1 MHWFGLALICAASV
15 AAADAASKRMFQN
28 YATGEMAIV
37 RFGLPALLLL
47 PLLAF
52 QPPTLPPAAF
62 WYWVLP
68 AIPLEILAEALYIRA
83 LRGSPLYLCLP
94 MLALTPLSTSLVGY
108 LLLGESPNAGGLAGI
123 ALLVAGAY
131 ALNIEQAR
139 AAQPMTWFAPIGAIA
154 RSSGARAML
163 AVAALW
169 SVTAVLSKGAMAH
182 MPATGFAPFY
192 VGMVG
197 LANLLFFGTRA
208 PRAWRPLLDAPL
220 PVLLVA
226 GLLATSYLAHY
237 AALAQ
242 VETAY
247 MIAVKR
253 TSILFGIL
261 WGALLFGERRLRQ
274 HLAAGGI
281 MVAGLALLALR
292 G

>member
-1 MHWFGLALICAASV
+1 MHWFGLAMICAASV
-15 AAADAASKRMFQN
+15 AAADAASKRMFKG
-28 YATGEMAIV
+28 YATGELAIV

-47 PLLAF
+47 PLLVVVR
-52 QPPTLPPAAF
+52 PTLPRAEF

-108 LLLGESPNAGGLAGI
+108 LLLGESLTAGGLAGI
-123 ALLVAGAY
+123 GMLVVGAY

-139 AAQPMTWFAPIGAIA
+139 VAEPVTWFAPFGAIA
-154 RSSGARAML
+154 RSHGARAML
-163 AVAALW
+163 AVAAIW

-182 MPATGFAPFY
+182 MPAMGFAPLY
-192 VGMVG
+192 VGLVG
-197 LANLLFFGTRA
+197 IANLLFFGTRT
-208 PRAWRPLLDAPL
+208 PGAWRRLREAPL

-261 WGALLFGERRLRQ
+261 WGALLFGERRPWQ

-281 MVAGLALLALR
+281 MFAGLALLALR